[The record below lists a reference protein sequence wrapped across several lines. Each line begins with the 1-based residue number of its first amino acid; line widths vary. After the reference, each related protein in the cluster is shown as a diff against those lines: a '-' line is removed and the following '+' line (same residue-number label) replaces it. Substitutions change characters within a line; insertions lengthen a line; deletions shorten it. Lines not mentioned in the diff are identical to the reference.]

1 MVGEEE
7 PQLRPGSMWEHFHF
21 HKHGKAFNHQF
32 PVTKKEENQRK
43 QTAKQR
49 LLSFSPLSVSH
60 AGICLACCSG
70 RRSWHCMNKY
80 LHINTQVILYKQ
92 LNRYLLERKCKLQSC
107 TVTNKMLPIL
117 MGKMVYVSKMWR
129 WFNDSSLCTHRQ
141 QNKFRSW
148 WVYWFTRFNHMHLTP
163 SWPLRLS
170 HASDSFDHGTSLI
183 SSLVG
188 LPTEFVRRIIQLSGH
203 IPQNSWDLTL
213 CLTGLCWIHQS
224 AEAKLNCLVAVR
236 NTKSQRR
243 WDHLKKSAKGSTISF
258 AQFCAAATKKVRSKW
273 LKAKKQFVHKKRE
286 RIDKKTVNK
295 PNFPQYSPNSI
306 QV

>member
-1 MVGEEE
+1 MLHKCITLCSPHVQILMPGKMLILSDRDIMVGEEE

-107 TVTNKMLPIL
+107 TVTIRC
-117 MGKMVYVSKMWR
+117 Y
-129 WFNDSSLCTHRQ
+129 
-141 QNKFRSW
+141 
-148 WVYWFTRFNHMHLTP
+148 
-163 SWPLRLS
+163 
-170 HASDSFDHGTSLI
+170 
-183 SSLVG
+183 
-188 LPTEFVRRIIQLSGH
+188 
-203 IPQNSWDLTL
+203 
-213 CLTGLCWIHQS
+213 
-224 AEAKLNCLVAVR
+224 
-236 NTKSQRR
+236 
-243 WDHLKKSAKGSTISF
+243 
-258 AQFCAAATKKVRSKW
+258 
-273 LKAKKQFVHKKRE
+273 
-286 RIDKKTVNK
+286 
-295 PNFPQYSPNSI
+295 QY
-306 QV
+306 